1 MLILIEKG
9 ETDLATST
17 ESDEDDTQDRNE
29 EPNSVEL
36 NLDKE
41 QNIAKPSML
50 KWFCTLLAKIAMKHH
65 LTQSAILS
73 ICCLISCSLLEAY
86 LSSLIQCV
94 SYHCSQILEFSFTDA
109 VEDGRICC
117 MSQ

>member
-41 QNIAKPSML
+41 QNIAKPSIL
-50 KWFCTLLAKIAMKHH
+50 KWFCTLLPD
-65 LTQSAILS
+65 S
-73 ICCLISCSLLEAY
+73 IRYLVNLLPDISLLEAY